1 MDQPHTLLSAG
12 PSECLDKKYFFWM
25 GPSFPAARKFE
36 FYSNFE
42 VEEVEIF
49 YVAFKRQPSSRMN
62 QSQTV

>member
-1 MDQPHTLLSAG
+1 
-12 PSECLDKKYFFWM
+12 M

-49 YVAFKRQPSSRMN
+49 YVAFKRQPLSRMN